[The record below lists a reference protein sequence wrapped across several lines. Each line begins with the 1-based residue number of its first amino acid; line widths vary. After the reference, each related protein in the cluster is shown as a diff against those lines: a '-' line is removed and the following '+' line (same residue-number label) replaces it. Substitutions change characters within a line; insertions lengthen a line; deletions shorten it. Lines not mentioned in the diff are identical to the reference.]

1 MKQTMFQK
9 ASNNLEFSAKR
20 DEYSILC
27 KIYFG
32 ETRKKALRKLIH
44 ECLFLSHERRFTKE
58 EKECFES
65 LAKNISDYVGGKEFK
80 KLEVLEDE

>member
-44 ECLFLSHERRFTKE
+44 ECLFLSKERRFTQE
-58 EKECFES
+58 EKDAFER
-65 LAKNISDYVGGKEFK
+65 LAKNISDFVCGKEFK
-80 KLEVLEDE
+80 KLEVL